1 MSSLVKTSSISSMS
15 ISNLYAPPVSILVRS
30 RPPLRPRR
38 DHALASSPLP
48 LPCGPHSA
56 PILIHMPHVGR
67 CSARWSSLNHG
78 YFLDPGSLRTST
90 MDVTPAALII
100 STKSSNSRLEWPTV
114 KMRMSPMLRAKRVHP
129 HRRPGIVH
137 RQVVGPVERG
147 VAGRTFNAFAPAFAR
162 HQSYL
167 RPSVSHGPFG

>member
-1 MSSLVKTSSISSMS
+1 MWAAQCTHPYS
-15 ISNLYAPPVSILVRS
+15 YATCGKVFGKVVVVE
-30 RPPLRPRR
+30 PRVLSGPGQ
-38 DHALASSPLP
+38 LAY
-48 LPCGPHSA
+48 
-56 PILIHMPHVGR
+56 IHDGCHT
-67 CSARWSSLNHG
+67 
-78 YFLDPGSLRTST
+78 GSL
-90 MDVTPAALII
+90 DHFNEV
-100 STKSSNSRLEWPTV
+100 LELEV
-114 KMRMSPMLRAKRVHP
+114 GVAHGMKMRMSPMLRAKRVHP